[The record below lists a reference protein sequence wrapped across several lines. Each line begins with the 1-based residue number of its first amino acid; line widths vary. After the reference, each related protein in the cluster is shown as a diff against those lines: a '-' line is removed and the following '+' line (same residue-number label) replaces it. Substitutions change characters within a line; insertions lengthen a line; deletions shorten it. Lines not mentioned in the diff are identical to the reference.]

1 MRAWRLSLA
10 RFSNRL
16 DGGFGLTQPGRWNS
30 IGRRVTYAATAP
42 SLCVLE
48 KLVHLDL
55 AIAFPEDLIMVEI
68 EIPDE
73 RGLLRLEPSD
83 LPERW
88 ENDELST
95 RRIGDAW
102 HDARRTLALSVP
114 SVILPLSGIADRNLV
129 LNHECYGAEQ
139 MRILRSEPFH
149 LDQRLRPD
157 RS

>member
-1 MRAWRLSLA
+1 
-10 RFSNRL
+10 
-16 DGGFGLTQPGRWNS
+16 
-30 IGRRVTYAATAP
+30 
-42 SLCVLE
+42 
-48 KLVHLDL
+48 
-55 AIAFPEDLIMVEI
+55 MVEI

-73 RGLLRLEPSD
+73 GGLLRLEPSD

>member
-1 MRAWRLSLA
+1 
-10 RFSNRL
+10 
-16 DGGFGLTQPGRWNS
+16 
-30 IGRRVTYAATAP
+30 VTYAATAP

-55 AIAFPEDLIMVEI
+55 AIALPEDLVMVEI
-68 EIPDE
+68 DVPD
-73 RGLLRLEPSD
+73 GGGISRLEPSD

-88 ENDELST
+88 AMDELST

-102 HDARRTLALSVP
+102 HDARSTLALSVP
-114 SVILPLSGIADRNLV
+114 SVILPLTGIADRNLV
-129 LNHECYGAEQ
+129 LNHECDGAEQ

-157 RS
+157 LT